1 MSKTPSREREQLD
14 DARKV
19 FITNIDGAQAEEAV

>member
-1 MSKTPSREREQLD
+1 MSRSPSAREKDNIE

-19 FITNIDGAQAEEAV
+19 FVTNIDGAQS